1 MSNMTRVPGQVIL
14 ILMCCILSVQVA
26 FGVDR
31 EQVISLKKG
40 WNAVYLE
47 VNPVVEQQNLSS
59 YLMPPA
65 ADQSATASTPIQII
79 ATYYPNFSS
88 VEFISDPNEADW
100 KKPSWNKWIRD
111 DLPDSF
117 LSNLYDLEAGRGYL
131 VKSEADYDWV
141 ISGEVEQ
148 LNTRWQPGTFN
159 LVGFQVQE
167 NGPSF
172 HQLFSGNTTAVPL
185 QKGPIFQLVQGQWK
199 EVSLPDTQVN
209 KGEAYWVFND
219 GMAEFQGG
227 ASVQIQGNKT
237 SIDFSDIADF
247 QSLTITNTTARAIT
261 IDLNLVDNNIPLSL
275 KVSQSSDDP
284 NQDSYQISY
293 EPVTDLVSSLEIDA
307 NDYEEIILAVRRS
320 EITESKEYV
329 GLLKLT
335 INETYEELFFPISA
349 YGVDTE

>member
-1 MSNMTRVPGQVIL
+1 MTRVPGQVIL
-14 ILMCCILSVQVA
+14 MLMCCILSVQVA

-65 ADQSATASTPIQII
+65 TDQSETANTPIQII

-172 HQLFSGNTTAVPL
+172 HQLFAGNTTAVPL
-185 QKGPIFQLVQGQWK
+185 QEGPIFRLMDGKWEK
-199 EVSLPDTQVN
+199 ISLPDAQVN
-209 KGEAYWVFND
+209 QGEAYWVFAN

-227 ASVQIQGNKT
+227 LSIEIQGGKN
-237 SIDFSDIADF
+237 IVDFSEVTEN
-247 QSLTITNTTARAIT
+247 QTLTLTNTTANPIT
-261 IDLNLVDNNIPLSL
+261 AELSL
-275 KVSQSSDDP
+275 VNNEVPISLKGFATSDVEGEE
-284 NQDSYQISY
+284 SYQTTY
-293 EPVTDLVSSLEIDA
+293 TPVTDAITTISLEA
-307 NDYEEIILAVRRS
+307 GASEVVTLSVRRA
-320 EITESKEYV
+320 EITETADQT
-329 GLLKLT
+329 GLILVT
-335 INETYEELFFPISA
+335 VPETYESFWLPISA
-349 YGVDTE
+349 NGVDE